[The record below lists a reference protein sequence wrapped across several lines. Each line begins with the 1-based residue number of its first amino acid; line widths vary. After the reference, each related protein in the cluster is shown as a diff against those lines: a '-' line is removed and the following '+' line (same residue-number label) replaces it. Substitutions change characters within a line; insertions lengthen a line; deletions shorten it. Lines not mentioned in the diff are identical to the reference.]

1 LAKSEGVDG
10 ATRVLA
16 DGPLSGSVSVPPSK
30 SYTHR
35 AVLMASLA
43 VAGRG
48 GKGSRIR
55 NPLLSRDTN
64 ATVDAC
70 AAMGAEMERR
80 EGVLTVRGTRPKVP
94 EDVVNVENSGTTLR
108 FMTSALS
115 LAPEGLAVLTG
126 DSSIRRRPMQ
136 PLLDTLGQLGVQ
148 AWSSRGNGCA
158 PVVVKTGGMRGG
170 KASIR
175 GDVSSQFVSSLLI
188 STPMAEIDTDLM
200 VADAVSR
207 PYIEM
212 TLRLA
217 ERFGVKVVSKEEGYS
232 EFEVTSGQEYRA
244 ADFSVPADFSSASF
258 IVAAVAMV
266 GGKVRIE
273 NLDASLPQGDAHIIE
288 IARLM
293 GAKVAEEKD
302 ALVITSDGDKLRGG
316 TFDLGDTPDLLP
328 VVAVLALRC
337 DSPVEIVGTAHA
349 RFKETDRIA
358 IVAKELSK
366 LGVNVKERDDGLRIL
381 PQKGKLQGAPMDA
394 HDDHRMFM
402 AFSLASMLIPGGA
415 PVVGAESLDVS
426 YPTFLEDI
434 KKLGAKVK
442 GGQGVG
448 A

>member
-1 LAKSEGVDG
+1 MARSATVHG

-16 DGPLSGSVSVPPSK
+16 TGQLSGSISVPPSK

-43 VAGRG
+43 VAGGRG
-48 GKGSRIR
+48 RGSRIR

-70 AAMGAEMERR
+70 AAMGAEMERE
-80 EGVLTVRGTRPKVP
+80 EGVLTIVGTPPRVP
-94 EDVVNVENSGTTLR
+94 DDVVNVENSGTTLR
-108 FMTSALS
+108 FMTSAFS
-115 LAPEGLAVLTG
+115 LAPAGYVALTG

-136 PLLDTLGQLGVQ
+136 PLLETLGQLGVQ

-158 PVVVKTGGMRGG
+158 PVIVKTGGMRGG

-175 GDVSSQFVSSLLI
+175 GDVSSQFISSLLI
-188 STPMAEIDTDLM
+188 STPMAEIDTSLR

-217 ERFGVKVVSKEEGYS
+217 EHFGVKVRKRGYS
-232 EFEVTSGQEYRA
+232 EFDVASGQEYRA

-258 IVAAVAMV
+258 IVAAVAMI

-273 NLDASLPQGDAHIIE
+273 NLDASLPQGDARITE

-293 GAKVAEEKD
+293 GAKVAEEKG
-302 ALVITSDGDKLRGG
+302 ALVISSDGDKLHGG

-328 VVAVLALRC
+328 VVAALALRC

-358 IVAKELSK
+358 IVSKELSK
-366 LGVNVKERDDGLRIL
+366 LGANVREREDGLRIS
-381 PQKGKLQGAPMDA
+381 PQKGRLEAALMDA

-426 YPTFLEDI
+426 YPTFLEDM
-434 KKLGAKVK
+434 KRLGAKVK
-442 GGQGVG
+442 GE
-448 A
+448 

>member
-1 LAKSEGVDG
+1 MARNATTHR

-16 DGPLSGSVSVPPSK
+16 SGPLSGSVSVPPSK

-43 VAGRG
+43 VARRG
-48 GKGSRIR
+48 SDAASRIR
-55 NPLLSRDTN
+55 NPLLSRDTS
-64 ATVDAC
+64 ATMDAC
-70 AAMGAEMERR
+70 AAMGARLERKG
-80 EGVLTVRGTRPKVP
+80 GVLTITGSRPRLP

-108 FMTSALS
+108 FMTSVMS
-115 LAPEGLAVLTG
+115 LAPTGHVILTG

-136 PLLDTLGQLGVQ
+136 PLLDALGQLGVQ

-158 PVVVKTGGMRGG
+158 PVIVKAGGMRGG
-170 KASIR
+170 MASIR

-188 STPMAEIDTDLM
+188 STPLAEMATTLT

-217 ERFGVKVVSKEEGYS
+217 ERFGVKARSTGYS
-232 EFEVTSGQEYRA
+232 QFEVPSGQEYRP
-244 ADFSVPADFSSASF
+244 ADFTVPADFSSASF
-258 IVAAVAMV
+258 IVAAVALI
-266 GGKVRIE
+266 GGRVRIK
-273 NLDASLPQGDAHIIE
+273 NLDASLPQGDARITE
-288 IARLM
+288 IARQM
-293 GAKVAEEKD
+293 GARVSTEKG
-302 ALVITSDGDKLRGG
+302 ALVVVSDGDRLHGG
-316 TFDLGDTPDLLP
+316 KFDLGDTPDLLP
-328 VVAVLALRC
+328 VVSALALKC

-358 IVAKELSK
+358 IVAKEVSK
-366 LGVNVKERDDGLRIL
+366 LGVKVEERDDGLRIVPPTGRL
-381 PQKGKLQGAPMDA
+381 RGAPLDA

-415 PVVGAESLDVS
+415 PIVGVESLDVS

-434 KKLGAKVK
+434 EKLGATVK
-442 GGQGVG
+442 R

>member
-1 LAKSEGVDG
+1 MARTATAHG
-10 ATRVLA
+10 ATRVLSQ
-16 DGPLSGSVSVPPSK
+16 GPLSGSVSVPPSK

-43 VAGRG
+43 VAGKR
-48 GKGSRIR
+48 GKGSRIS

-70 AAMGAEMERR
+70 SAMGAKMESL
-80 EGVLTVRGTRPKVP
+80 EGVLTIEGTRPRVP
-94 EDVVNVENSGTTLR
+94 DDVVSVENSGTTLR

-115 LAPEGLAVLTG
+115 LAPAGYAVLTG

-175 GDVSSQFVSSLLI
+175 GDVSSQFISSLLI
-188 STPMAEIDTDLM
+188 STPMAEIDTSLS

-217 ERFGVKVVSKEEGYS
+217 EHFGVKVRKKGYS
-232 EFEVTSGQEYRA
+232 EFEVASGQEYRA

-273 NLDASLPQGDAHIIE
+273 NLDARLPQGDARIME
-288 IARLM
+288 IAKLM
-293 GAKVAEEKD
+293 GAKVAGERG
-302 ALVITSDGDKLRGG
+302 ALSISADGERLRGG

-328 VVAVLALRC
+328 VVAAMALRC

-381 PQKGKLQGAPMDA
+381 PQKERLEGALMDA

-442 GGQGVG
+442 SE
-448 A
+448 

>member
-1 LAKSEGVDG
+1 MTDAG
-10 ATRVLA
+10 AARTTTVSMPRGGGLE
-16 DGPLSGSVSVPPSK
+16 GSVTVPPSK
-30 SYTHR
+30 SYSHR
-35 AVLMASLA
+35 ATLMASLA
-43 VAGRG
+43 QGESVV
-48 GKGSRIR
+48 SNVLI
-55 NPLLSRDTN
+55 SRDTK
-64 ATVDAC
+64 ATIQAC
-70 AAMGAEMERR
+70 KAMGATIGERDLTLTI
-80 EGVLTVRGTRPKVP
+80 EGTSPKTP
-94 EDVVNVENSGTTLR
+94 DDVVNVENSGTTLR
-108 FMTSALS
+108 FMTSAFS
-115 LAPEGLAVLTG
+115 LAPDGYVVLTG

-188 STPMAEIDTDLM
+188 SSPLAEIDTTLT

-217 ERFGVKVVSKEEGYS
+217 EHFGVRVRKSGYS
-232 EFEVTSGQEYRA
+232 EFEVSSGQEYRA
-244 ADFSVPADFSSASF
+244 ADFTVPADFSSASF
-258 IVAAVAMV
+258 VVAAVAMV
-266 GGKVRIE
+266 GGRVRID
-273 NLDASLPQGDAHIIE
+273 NLDASLPQGDAHIAE
-288 IARLM
+288 IARQM
-293 GAKVAEEKD
+293 GAKVEEERG
-302 ALVITSDGDKLRGG
+302 ALVVASDGDKLRGG

-328 VVAVLALRC
+328 VVAALALRC

-366 LGVNVKERDDGLRIL
+366 LGVNVKERDDGLKIL
-381 PQKGKLQGAPMDA
+381 PQKGKLQAALMDA

-434 KKLGAKVK
+434 RKLGAKVK
-442 GGQGVG
+442 SE
-448 A
+448 

>member
-1 LAKSEGVDG
+1 LAKSASVHG

-16 DGPLSGSVSVPPSK
+16 AGPLSGSVSVPPSK

-43 VAGRG
+43 VAGGR

-64 ATVDAC
+64 ATVEAC
-70 AAMGAEMERR
+70 AAMGAKMERR
-80 EGVLTVRGTRPKVP
+80 EGVLTVEGTRPRVP
-94 EDVVNVENSGTTLR
+94 DDVVNIENSGTTLR
-108 FMTSALS
+108 FMTSAFS
-115 LAPEGLAVLTG
+115 LAPEGHAVLTG

-158 PVVVKTGGMRGG
+158 PIIVKTGGMRGG

-175 GDVSSQFVSSLLI
+175 GDVSSQFISSLLI
-188 STPMAEIDTDLM
+188 STPMAEIDTSLR
-200 VADAVSR
+200 VADAVSK

-217 ERFGVKVVSKEEGYS
+217 ERFGVKVSKKGYS
-232 EFEVTSGQEYRA
+232 EFEVASGQEYRP

-258 IVAAVAMV
+258 IVAAVAMI
-266 GGKVRIE
+266 GGKVKIE
-273 NLDASLPQGDAHIIE
+273 NLDASLPQGDARITE
-288 IARLM
+288 IVRLM
-293 GAKVAEEKD
+293 GAKVTEEKG
-302 ALVITSDGDKLRGG
+302 ALVIASDGDKLHGG

-328 VVAVLALRC
+328 VVAALALRC

-358 IVAKELSK
+358 VVAEELSK
-366 LGVNVKERDDGLRIL
+366 LGVNVKERDDGLKIV
-381 PQKGKLQGAPMDA
+381 PQRGRLEAAPMDA

-442 GGQGVG
+442 SE
-448 A
+448 